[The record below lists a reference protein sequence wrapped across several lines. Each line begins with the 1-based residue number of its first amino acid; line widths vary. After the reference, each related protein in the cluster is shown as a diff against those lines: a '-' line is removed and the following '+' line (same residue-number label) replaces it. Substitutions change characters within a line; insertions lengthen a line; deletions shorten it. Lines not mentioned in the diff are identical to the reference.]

1 MLGHDVGHALPE
13 LRRQAESL
21 MVDVGTVNIVTSVFD
36 PTMNANVETLT
47 PVYSGRMRVW
57 RATSSATAGAAGQPV
72 TALPLRCA
80 LPWATSGIEPGQ
92 IVVLSAAADP
102 RLVGKRLIVRDVSS
116 ATHSVR
122 RVLTLVDHQE

>member
-47 PVYSGRMRVW
+47 PAYSGRMRVW
-57 RATSSATAGAAGQPV
+57 RATSSATAEAAWQQV
-72 TALPLRCA
+72 TVLPLRCA

-92 IVVLSAAADP
+92 IVVPSAAADP

-116 ATHSVR
+116 ATQSVR
-122 RVLTLVDHQE
+122 RVLTLVDHQD

>member
-47 PVYSGRMRVW
+47 PAYSGRMRAW
-57 RATSSATAGAAGQPV
+57 RATSSATAEAAGQQV

-116 ATHSVR
+116 ATQSVR
-122 RVLTLVDHQE
+122 RVLTLVDHQD

>member
-57 RATSSATAGAAGQPV
+57 RATSSATAEAAGQQV

-116 ATHSVR
+116 ATKSVR
-122 RVLTLVDHQE
+122 RVLTLVDHQD

>member
-57 RATSSATAGAAGQPV
+57 RATSSATAEAAGQQV

-80 LPWATSGIEPGQ
+80 LPWATSGIEQGQ

-122 RVLTLVDHQE
+122 RVLTLVDHQV

>member
-47 PVYSGRMRVW
+47 PAYSGRMRVW
-57 RATSSATAGAAGQPV
+57 RATSSATAEAAGQQV

-102 RLVGKRLIVRDVSS
+102 RLVGKRLIDRDVSS
-116 ATHSVR
+116 ATQSVR
-122 RVLTLVDHQE
+122 RVLTLVDHHD

>member
-47 PVYSGRMRVW
+47 PAYSGRMRVW
-57 RATSSATAGAAGQPV
+57 RATSSATAEAAGQQV

-122 RVLTLVDHQE
+122 RVLTLVDHQD